1 MVRSMTGFGAAEF
14 AVRNK
19 KVRVEI
25 NSVNNRFLEASIRL
39 PKKYSDLEN
48 QVREVIGELVNRG
61 KLFVQVSPVD
71 NSVAPDDLQ
80 LNEEVAA
87 TYFKI
92 FTDLKK
98 RFKLAGEISVDHFAG
113 LTDLFNV
120 AVIST
125 VSDAEI
131 KRLLTAVRKAVTNLN
146 QMRAAE
152 GRALARDMK
161 ARAKQIETSLANIEK
176 MQPQMLDRYR
186 ERLQKRI
193 KEVVGD
199 LDAPKPLTRDAR
211 LRFDM
216 EVAVMADKSDI
227 TEECVRLR
235 SHCRA
240 FAAALRAGKDAGKK
254 LNFILQEMNREA
266 NTIGS
271 KASLYD
277 VSAEVIRIKEE
288 VEKLREQVQN
298 IE

>member
-1 MVRSMTGFGAAEF
+1 MVRSMTGFGATEF
-14 AVRNK
+14 VVRGK
-19 KVRVEI
+19 RVRVEI
-25 NSVNNRFLEASIRL
+25 NSVNNRFLETSIRL

-48 QVREVIGELVNRG
+48 QVREVIGGLVARG
-61 KLFVQVSPVD
+61 KLFVAVSPVD
-71 NSVAPDDLQ
+71 NSVAPDDLM

-87 TYFKI
+87 TYYKI

-120 AVIST
+120 AVTST
-125 VSDAEI
+125 VSPTEV
-131 KRLLTAVRKAVTNLN
+131 KKLLAAIRTAVINLN

-152 GRALARDMK
+152 GRALATDMR
-161 ARAKQIETSLANIEK
+161 ARAKAIERSLGLVEK

-186 ERLQKRI
+186 ERLRKRVREI
-193 KEVVGD
+193 LGD
-199 LDAPKPLTRDAR
+199 EELPKPLTRDAK

-216 EVAVMADKSDI
+216 EVALMADKSDI

-240 FAAALRAGKDAGKK
+240 FSAALKAGKDAGKK

-277 VSAEVIRIKEE
+277 ISAEVIRMKEE